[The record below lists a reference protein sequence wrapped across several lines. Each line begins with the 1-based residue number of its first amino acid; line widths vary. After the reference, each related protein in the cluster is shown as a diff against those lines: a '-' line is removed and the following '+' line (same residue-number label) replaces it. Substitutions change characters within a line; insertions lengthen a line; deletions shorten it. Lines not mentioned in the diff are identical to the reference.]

1 MKYELLSS
9 AYYKDITL
17 GYYNELYRSRFENEA
32 VYKIPKLDVHGNQ
45 AFFLMLPEFSLMIEN
60 ICTNAVKIKEILEY
74 IPTKAIEKFSNESL
88 VDEIIITNNIE
99 GIYSTRKEINAIL
112 SKTSKKLRRF
122 EGLVKKYLL
131 LLQNETLHLNSC
143 QDIRSLYDDI
153 VLNEVEED
161 STPDGEIFRKESV
174 SVYSITDKEKHKGSY
189 PESKIIEE
197 MSHLLEF
204 MNTSSEISY
213 LLKIAVFHYFFGY
226 IHPFYD
232 GNGRTNRI
240 MTSYYINRTLSNNL
254 TGLNLAHTIKDR
266 KNDYYRAFDNCN
278 DPKCK
283 GDITPFISMFLHIIE
298 ESTDNVYNKLASY
311 HQKLSHYK
319 NALLLYAEVKG
330 IRLNQ
335 HKCIFLLIQNE
346 LFRNEGLDIEEI
358 SEYLE
363 KSENTSRTIIK
374 SLSNIEGIIIKSETI
389 ANKKYYRIDLDA
401 FDEVLDQFLPGQQA

>member
-32 VYKIPKLDVHGNQ
+32 VYKIPKLDVHGNP
-45 AFFLMLPEFSLMIEN
+45 AFFVMLPEFSMMIEN
-60 ICTNAVKIKEILEY
+60 ICTNAIKIKDILEY
-74 IPTKAIEKFSNESL
+74 IPNKAAAKFSKESL

-99 GIYSTRKEINAIL
+99 GIYSTRKEINAII

-122 EGLVKKYLL
+122 EGLVKKYQLL
-131 LLQNETLHLNSC
+131 LKNEPLELDSC

-197 MSHLLEF
+197 MSSLLEF

-213 LLKIAVFHYFFGY
+213 LIKIAVFHYFFGY

-240 MTSYYINRTLSNNL
+240 ITSYYINNTLSNNL
-254 TGLNLAHTIKDR
+254 IGLNLARTIKDK
-266 KNDYYRAFDNCN
+266 KNEYYRAFDDCN
-278 DPKCK
+278 NPKCK
-283 GDITPFISMFLHIIE
+283 GDITPFIAMFLNVIE
-298 ESTDNVYNKLASY
+298 ESTSNVCNKLTSY
-311 HQKLSHYK
+311 HQKLNHYE
-319 NALLLYAEVKG
+319 NALLLYAGVKD

-335 HKCIFLLIQNE
+335 QRCIFLLIQNE

-358 SEYLE
+358 SKYLK

-374 SLSNIEGIIIKSETI
+374 SLLDIDGIIIKSETI

-401 FDEVLDQFLPGQQA
+401 FDKVLDKFLPTQQA